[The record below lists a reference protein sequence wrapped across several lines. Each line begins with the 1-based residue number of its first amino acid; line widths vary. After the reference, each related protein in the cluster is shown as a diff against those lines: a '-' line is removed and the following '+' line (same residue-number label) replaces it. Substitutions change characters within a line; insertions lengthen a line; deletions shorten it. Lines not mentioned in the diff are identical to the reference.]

1 MAGKYKLK
9 PLDLKMNQPFFQY
22 KRNLSRQLLTGFG
35 LSLLTVG
42 LATLGINYLLIRSNL
57 EKQVQQRAQS
67 IVHGLEFATEGMI
80 EIGKTEV
87 LRRIVQNY
95 ATLETVEEIAIIN
108 PEQIT
113 LAHSSN
119 TQNNKPYKSP
129 YPELQ
134 SAINKAALTGI
145 EVNIQVVSPDGKDF
159 LLYILPFSSIFFET
173 PGQRGLAIVS
183 IDLQQI
189 QEHAKQTFLT
199 STVTMTVG
207 TSVILCLM
215 GLLIHGSILAPLNRL
230 HQSLGESK
238 KTGLFLLPA
247 SMPNNEIGFLAATFD
262 EVFRQL
268 ENHEQLQREI
278 QERRQAEIALE
289 QALDLQKCKEIE
301 LKQAKQE
308 LAISNDRLADYNQTL
323 EQKVQQRT
331 AELAQ
336 SIKEASKARKI
347 AEQANQA
354 KSTFLANMSHELRT
368 PMNAII
374 GYSEML
380 HEEAEDLGHE
390 DFIPDLQK
398 IHSAGKHLLGLIN
411 DILDIS
417 KIEAGRMELYLE
429 TFEIHTLLQD
439 VVATVQPLVAKNHN
453 ELKLN
458 IADDLTTM
466 YADLTKVRQSLFNLL
481 SNASKFTE
489 NGTITLNL
497 HRYTLADQDWI
508 SFQVIDTGIGMTQK
522 QIKNL
527 FKAFTQADA
536 STTRKYGGTGL
547 GLTITQKFCHMMGG
561 DIEVKSKINQ
571 GTTFTI
577 KLPLQVQKTTELES
591 VSDDHEPLVPE
602 LADRNSVLVI
612 DDDPT
617 VHDLVERFLTK
628 EKFQVYTAS
637 SGAEGISLAKSIEP
651 DAITLDVTMPDL
663 DGWSVLAAL
672 KADVQTAQIPVI
684 MMTMV
689 DNQNLGYAL
698 GASDYLTKPVNKN
711 ELRRVLNH
719 YHNKSTFH
727 KILIVEDD
735 PNTREILPYQL
746 EDCSEKVFEA
756 ENGLQALNIIS
767 PEIPELI
774 ISDLMMPEMDGFE
787 LVHQLRQHQNWSS
800 IPIIIL
806 TAKELTSIER
816 DKLQGR
822 IKQIFQ
828 KDGSQRTILLQEVL
842 SLLSE
847 AIKRRSNHQIMK
859 SLTD

>member
-1 MAGKYKLK
+1 
-9 PLDLKMNQPFFQY
+9 MNQPSFQY
-22 KRNLSRQLLTGFG
+22 RRNLSRQLLSGFG
-35 LSLLTVG
+35 FSLITVG

-80 EIGKTEV
+80 EIGNTAV

-95 ATLETVEEIAIIN
+95 ATLETVEEIAIVN

-113 LAHSSN
+113 LAHSSS
-119 TQNNKPYKSP
+119 TLNNKTYKSP
-129 YPELQ
+129 YPELK
-134 SAINKAALTGI
+134 SAMSKAAATGI
-145 EVNIQVVSPDGKDF
+145 EDNIQVVSQDGKDF

-189 QEHAKQTFLT
+189 QQNARRTFLT
-199 STVTMTVG
+199 STVTMAVG
-207 TSVILCLM
+207 TGVILCVM
-215 GLLIHGSILAPLNRL
+215 GLLIHQIILAPINRL
-230 HQSLGESK
+230 HQSLAQSK
-238 KTGLFLLPA
+238 KTGLFLLPT

-262 EVFRQL
+262 QVFRQL

-289 QALDLQKCKEIE
+289 QALDLQKQKEIE

-308 LAISNDRLADYNQTL
+308 LAISHDRLADYNQTL

-331 AELAQ
+331 AELAK
-336 SIKEASKARKI
+336 SIKEASKARKV
-347 AEQANQA
+347 AEQANKA

-380 HEEAEDLGHE
+380 YEDAEELGQE
-390 DFIPDLQK
+390 DFILDLQK
-398 IHSAGKHLLGLIN
+398 IHSAGKHLLSLIN
-411 DILDIS
+411 DILDLS

-429 TFEIHTLLQD
+429 TFDINALIKD
-439 VVATVQPLVAKNHN
+439 VVATVQPLVAQNHN

-466 YADLTKVRQSLFNLL
+466 HADLTKVRQSLFNLL

-489 NGTITLNL
+489 HGTITLTLN
-497 HRYTLADQDWI
+497 RYTLAEQDWI
-508 SFQVIDTGIGMTQK
+508 NLQVSDTGIGMTPQQVDK
-522 QIKNL
+522 L

-547 GLTITQKFCHMMGG
+547 GLTITQKFCRMMGG
-561 DIEVKSKINQ
+561 DISVESEVNQ
-571 GTTFTI
+571 GTSFTI
-577 KLPLQVQKTTELES
+577 KLPMEVEKINKVGSAT
-591 VSDDHEPLVPE
+591 DHHSYEQPVPG
-602 LADRNSVLVI
+602 AIYCNTILVI

-617 VHDLVERFLTK
+617 VHDLIGRFLPK
-628 EKFQVYTAS
+628 DKFRVISAS
-637 SGAEGISLAKSIEP
+637 NGAEGIKLAKNLQP
-651 DAITLDVTMPDL
+651 DAITLDVMMPDL

-698 GASDYLTKPVNKN
+698 GAADYIIKPISKHS
-711 ELRRVLNH
+711 LRTVLGKYNSQ
-719 YHNKSTFH
+719 KTFN
-727 KILIVEDD
+727 KILIVEND
-735 PNTREILPYQL
+735 PDTRAILRRQL
-746 EDCSEKVFEA
+746 EDYSNLVLEA
-756 ENGLQALNIIS
+756 ENGYQALNIIS
-767 PEIPELI
+767 YETPELI
-774 ISDLMMPEMDGFE
+774 ISDLIMPEMDGFE
-787 LVHQLRQHQNWSS
+787 LVNQLRQHQSWSS
-800 IPIIIL
+800 IPVIIL
-806 TAKELTSIER
+806 TSKDLTSIER
-816 DKLQGR
+816 ENLQGR
-822 IKQIFQ
+822 VKQVFQ
-828 KDGSQRTILLQEVL
+828 KDGSRQSILLEEVHN
-842 SLLSE
+842 LLSE
-847 AIKRRSNHQIMK
+847 AIRRRGNQTILPSIE
-859 SLTD
+859 D